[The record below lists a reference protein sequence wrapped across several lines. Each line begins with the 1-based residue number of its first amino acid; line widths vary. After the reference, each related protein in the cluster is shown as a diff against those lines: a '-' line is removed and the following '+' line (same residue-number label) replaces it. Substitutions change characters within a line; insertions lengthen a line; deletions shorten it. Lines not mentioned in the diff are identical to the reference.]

1 MYYEFILAK
10 LEDVFG
16 GKKENKTVK
25 GYQKITVTNSK
36 AYRGGLSRLLSI
48 KYAIKDWMLKVNLD
62 C

>member
-36 AYRGGLSRLLSI
+36 AYRGGAKSLI
-48 KYAIKDWMLKVNLD
+48 IN
-62 C
+62 